1 MTASATLLRDVERKR
16 SVERLTQTAL
26 AEQLGV
32 SQPHYSK
39 VVGGIVPLSAD
50 LAERMARWLA
60 SSAPLPR
67 ISRKYDEIDELARS
81 IRADARRL
89 SQLIRATGG

>member
-67 ISRKYDEIDELARS
+67 TSRKYDEIDELARS

-89 SQLIRATGG
+89 SQLIKATGG